1 VAVIGAGL
9 LGAAVGAVMGRR
21 HAWWGLLPAGTYL
34 TAITAGGLLI
44 AAQEPAAVRVR
55 VPVALAAMHLSWGT
69 GFLLSPEDLR
79 G

>member
-1 VAVIGAGL
+1 
-9 LGAAVGAVMGRR
+9 
-21 HAWWGLLPAGTYL
+21 
-34 TAITAGGLLI
+34 
-44 AAQEPAAVRVR
+44 VR